1 MVSRCI
7 ACARVVKLAAWGLLL
22 GTVLALVVAAVRTFT
37 FEVGEDLRL
46 SAWEKRDVLPGT
58 FSPQE
63 KAEFLRS
70 FKEAIRIPTV
80 STSETDLN
88 ISALEEFNDFLQKAF
103 PVVFSS
109 SLVQHEIVSDYSHL
123 FKVSGSDP
131 TLQPYMII
139 SHIDVVPAPS
149 DGWDAPPFSAQEIN
163 GFIYGRGTL
172 DNKQSLMGSLQA
184 LEYLLKRGY
193 KPRRTFYL
201 GFGHDEEVNGLN
213 GAKNIAALL
222 KSRGVKLSF
231 ILDEG
236 MAVLDGIIKGLQ
248 GPAAIIGVS
257 EKGIMTIKLTVTM
270 KPGHSSTPPRETTIG
285 ILSTAVSRLERNP
298 LPSKFGLGPEKAMFE
313 HLASRFD
320 FPVNFVMSNLWLF
333 SPILTWILEK
343 EPSTNA
349 LIRTTTA
356 VTMFNAG
363 IKNNIISPYAEAIVN
378 FRIHNAQTTDEVLQ
392 IVSDTIADDR
402 VKVEVISA
410 GEPLPIS
417 SYNATSFGY
426 QIIKKT
432 AQEIFPQVVVAPGVC
447 VGSSDSKHFVE
458 VCDEILRFVPTWF
471 KIEDLSRFHG
481 LNERI
486 SVKNYEEA
494 VKFYF
499 QLFQNCDISKLPEP
513 HAGGH
518 EL

>member
-70 FKEAIRIPTV
+70 F
-80 STSETDLN
+80 
-88 ISALEEFNDFLQKAF
+88 KAF

-172 DNKQSLMGSLQA
+172 DNKQSLM
-184 LEYLLKRGY
+184 
-193 KPRRTFYL
+193 
-201 GFGHDEEVNGLN
+201 VNGLN

-248 GPAAIIGVS
+248 GPAA
-257 EKGIMTIKLTVTM
+257 M
-270 KPGHSSTPPRETTIG
+270 
-285 ILSTAVSRLERNP
+285 
-298 LPSKFGLGPEKAMFE
+298 
-313 HLASRFD
+313 
-320 FPVNFVMSNLWLF
+320 
-333 SPILTWILEK
+333 
-343 EPSTNA
+343 
-349 LIRTTTA
+349 
-356 VTMFNAG
+356 
-363 IKNNIISPYAEAIVN
+363 
-378 FRIHNAQTTDEVLQ
+378 
-392 IVSDTIADDR
+392 
-402 VKVEVISA
+402 
-410 GEPLPIS
+410 
-417 SYNATSFGY
+417 
-426 QIIKKT
+426 
-432 AQEIFPQVVVAPGVC
+432 
-447 VGSSDSKHFVE
+447 
-458 VCDEILRFVPTWF
+458 
-471 KIEDLSRFHG
+471 
-481 LNERI
+481 
-486 SVKNYEEA
+486 
-494 VKFYF
+494 
-499 QLFQNCDISKLPEP
+499 
-513 HAGGH
+513 
-518 EL
+518 